1 MCIRDRDNVIEIVQD
16 CGGIDY
22 TKTLAEGRA
31 ESATNYLLQNLPK
44 SEYRDSLEKMV
55 EFSIKRTN

>member
-1 MCIRDRDNVIEIVQD
+1 MLNNVIEIVQD

-31 ESATNYLLQNLPK
+31 ESAQLPIANLK
-44 SEYRDSLEKMV
+44 IRIWDSLEKMV
-55 EFSIKRTN
+55 EFSINRTN